1 MEKYERTQIGRLMI
15 LLLGGG
21 AVLCLCLG
29 IVYSEPV
36 VLAVFAVLALC
47 FILFPTLTVIVD
59 DRALEIRY
67 GIGLIRKE
75 IPLDEIESS
84 RSVRNRWWYGLGIK
98 RMPRGWLYNVGGLD
112 AIELVMKNG
121 NIYRIGTN
129 DPRNLGEFLEAKL
142 KKEERPQA
150 ETSGSI

>member
-1 MEKYERTQIGRLMI
+1 MKRYERTQAGRLMV

-21 AVLCLCLG
+21 AAACLCLG
-29 IVYSEPV
+29 IVYSESV
-36 VLAVFAVLALC
+36 ALAVFAVLALC
-47 FILFPTLTVIVD
+47 FLLFPTLTVIVD

-67 GIGLIRKE
+67 GIGLIRKG

-84 RSVRNRWWYGLGIK
+84 RAVRNRWWYGLGIR

-142 KKEERPQA
+142 KEERPQA

>member
-84 RSVRNRWWYGLGIK
+84 RAVRNRWWYGLGIR
-98 RMPRGWLYNVGGLD
+98 RMPRGWLYNVGG
-112 AIELVMKNG
+112 
-121 NIYRIGTN
+121 
-129 DPRNLGEFLEAKL
+129 
-142 KKEERPQA
+142 
-150 ETSGSI
+150 

>member
-1 MEKYERTQIGRLMI
+1 MV

-21 AVLCLCLG
+21 ATLCLCLG

-36 VLAVFAVLALC
+36 ALAVFAVLALC
-47 FILFPTLTVIVD
+47 FLLFPTLTVTVD

-75 IPLDEIESS
+75 FPINEIESS
-84 RSVRNRWWYGLGIK
+84 QAVRNRWWYGWGIR

-112 AIELVMKNG
+112 AVELSMKNG
-121 NIYRIGTN
+121 KIYRIGTP
-129 DPRNLGEFLEAKL
+129 DPRNLGEFLEARVRGT
-142 KKEERPQA
+142 EA
-150 ETSGSI
+150 AS